1 MDPGLMNSKNKPLIV
16 RLWKFI
22 LIAIKGEEK
31 DFITGDMDRAIF
43 LLSIPMI
50 LEMAMESLFAV
61 VDVFFVARISVDAV
75 ATVGLTEA
83 VVMLVYSLAI
93 GLSMATTGMIAR
105 RIGERD
111 FVGAANGAVQ
121 AMILAICVAL
131 VVGFVGLFF
140 AEDILRLMGGSE
152 SLVQKGVGYTRIML
166 MGNITIMLLFLLN
179 AVFRSSGDAS
189 LAMRS
194 LWLANGL
201 NIILDP
207 CFIFGLGPF
216 PELGVQG
223 AAVATNIGRGSGIVF
238 QLFILFGGKGLI
250 KIGWENVKVNG
261 PVLRRLFNLS
271 VGGVSQYLIGSASWI
286 FLVRI
291 ISIFGSEVVAGYTIA
306 FRIIMFTILPSWGMS
321 MAAAT
326 LVGQNLGAA
335 QPERAEKSV
344 WKCALYNMSFL
355 LAVSLLFGYFA
366 REFVMLFSSQP
377 EVVKYGAMSLR
388 YICFGYVFFA
398 YGMVINQAFNGA
410 GDTKT
415 PTVISLISYWLFQIP
430 FAYVA
435 AVSWG
440 WGPEG
445 VFLTVAISISIY
457 ALISIHIFRKGR
469 WKTVQV

>member
-1 MDPGLMNSKNKPLIV
+1 
-16 RLWKFI
+16 
-22 LIAIKGEEK
+22 
-31 DFITGDMDRAIF
+31 
-43 LLSIPMI
+43 
-50 LEMAMESLFAV
+50 
-61 VDVFFVARISVDAV
+61 VFFVARVSVDAV

-83 VVMLVYSLAI
+83 VMMLVYSLSI
-93 GLSMATTGMIAR
+93 GLSMAATGMIAR

-111 FVGAANGAVQ
+111 FKGAADGAVQ
-121 AMILAICVAL
+121 AMILALSIAL
-131 VVGFVGLFF
+131 IVTLVGLFF
-140 AEDILRLMGGSE
+140 AEDILRLMGGSDGLIE
-152 SLVQKGVGYTRIML
+152 QGVGYTRIML
-166 MGNITIMLLFLLN
+166 MGNFTIMLLFLLN
-179 AVFRSSGDAS
+179 AVFRSAGDAS

-250 KIGWENVKVNG
+250 KITWENIKVNG
-261 PVLRRLFNLS
+261 PVLRRLFNLAI
-271 VGGVSQYLIGSASWI
+271 GGVSQYLIGSASWI

-291 ISIFGSEVVAGYTIA
+291 VSIFGSEVVAGYTIA
-306 FRIIMFTILPSWGMS
+306 FRLIMFTILPSWGLS
-321 MAAAT
+321 LAAAT

-344 WKCALYNMSFL
+344 WKCALYNMMFL
-355 LAVSLLFGYFA
+355 LVVSLVFGIFA
-366 REFVMLFSSQP
+366 REFVQLFSSQP

-410 GDTKT
+410 GDTRT
-415 PTVISLISYWLFQIP
+415 PTVVSLIAYWVFQIP
-430 FAYVA
+430 FAYVT
-435 AVSWG
+435 AVQWD
-440 WGPEG
+440 WGPKG
-445 VFLTVAISISIY
+445 VFLTVAISISLY

-469 WKTVQV
+469 WKTVEV

>member
-1 MDPGLMNSKNKPLIV
+1 MNSNNRSFLS
-16 RLWKFI
+16 RWWKFI

-31 DFITGDMDRAIF
+31 DFITGNVDRAIF

-61 VDVFFVARISVDAV
+61 VDVFFVAQVSVDAV

-83 VVMLVYSLAI
+83 VMMLVYSMAI
-93 GLSMATTGMIAR
+93 GLSMAATGMIAR

-111 FVGAANGAVQ
+111 FKGAADGAVQ
-121 AMILAICVAL
+121 AMILAISIAL
-131 VVGFVGLFF
+131 VVGMVGIFF
-140 AEDILRLMGGSE
+140 AEDILRLMGGSVGLIE
-152 SLVQKGVGYTRIML
+152 QGVGYTRIML
-166 MGNITIMLLFLLN
+166 TGNITIMLLFLLN
-179 AVFRSSGDAS
+179 AVFRSAGDAS

-223 AAVATNIGRGSGIVF
+223 AAVATNIGRGSGIIF

-250 KIGWENVKVNG
+250 KITWENIKVNG
-261 PVLRRLFNLS
+261 PVLRRLFNLAI
-271 VGGVSQYLIGSASWI
+271 GGVSQYLIGSASWI

-291 ISIFGSEVVAGYTIA
+291 VSIFGSEVVAGYTIA
-306 FRIIMFTILPSWGMS
+306 FRLIMFTILPSWGLS
-321 MAAAT
+321 LAAAT
-326 LVGQNLGAA
+326 LVGQNLGAD

-344 WKCALYNMSFL
+344 WKCALYNMLFL
-355 LAVSLLFGYFA
+355 LVVSLVFGIFA

-377 EVVKYGAMSLR
+377 EVVQYGAMSLR

-415 PTVISLISYWLFQIP
+415 PTMVSLIAYWVFQIP
-430 FAYVA
+430 FAYVT
-435 AVSWG
+435 AVLWD
-440 WGPEG
+440 WGPKG
-445 VFLTVAISISIY
+445 VFLTVAISISLY